1 MRVVLGG
8 ISEPKAE
15 RRTVADQ
22 KLPTISLGG
31 LGSSPGAD
39 AGSSHDP
46 LLHPELYEGVAL
58 RRVLAYFLD
67 MLIIGAILFVPWMIA
82 TFVVVVSLGLIILP
96 MALGS
101 LIFIVL
107 YDVLTIGG
115 PASATPGMRAFGLKV
130 IGWTGGKPDN
140 LQALLMSALFWAI
153 SSWSILPL
161 IVALLNPR
169 WRCAHDFLSG
179 TVVVRRTGA

>member
-1 MRVVLGG
+1 MAEGPNVV
-8 ISEPKAE
+8 
-15 RRTVADQ
+15 DQ

-31 LGSSPGAD
+31 LGGSSGAD
-39 AGSSHDP
+39 VGESHDP
-46 LLHPELYEGVAL
+46 LLHPELYAGVAL

-82 TFVVVVSLGLIILP
+82 TFVLVVSLGLIILP

-130 IGWTGGKPDN
+130 ISWTGAKPDN

-161 IVALLNPR
+161 IVALFNPR

-179 TVVVRRTGA
+179 TVVVRRTGR

>member
-1 MRVVLGG
+1 M
-8 ISEPKAE
+8 
-15 RRTVADQ
+15 ADQ

-31 LGSSPGAD
+31 LGGSSSGAD
-39 AGSSHDP
+39 AASSHDP

-58 RRVLAYFLD
+58 RRILAHFLD

-82 TFVVVVSLGLIILP
+82 TFVLVVSLGLIILP

-130 IGWTGGKPDN
+130 ISWTGGKPDN

-153 SSWSILPL
+153 SSWSVLPL
-161 IVALLNPR
+161 IIALFNPR

-179 TVVVRRTGA
+179 TVVVRRAGS

>member
-1 MRVVLGG
+1 M
-8 ISEPKAE
+8 
-15 RRTVADQ
+15 ADQ
-22 KLPTISLGG
+22 KLPAISLGG
-31 LGSSPGAD
+31 LGGSSSAAD
-39 AGSSHDP
+39 AAHDP
-46 LLHPELYEGVAL
+46 LLHPELYDGVAL
-58 RRVLAYFLD
+58 RRILAYFLD
-67 MLIIGAILFVPWMIA
+67 MVIIGAILFVPWMIA
-82 TFVVVVSLGLIILP
+82 TFVMVASLGLIVLP

-130 IGWTGGKPDN
+130 ISWPGGKPDN

-161 IVALLNPR
+161 AVALLNPR
-169 WRCAHDFLSG
+169 WRCPHDFLSG
-179 TVVVRRTGA
+179 TVVVRRTAA

>member
-1 MRVVLGG
+1 MEGRNN
-8 ISEPKAE
+8 
-15 RRTVADQ
+15 VADQ
-22 KLPTISLGG
+22 KLPAISLGG
-31 LGSSPGAD
+31 LGASSSAD
-39 AGSSHDP
+39 ESPHDP
-46 LLHPELYEGVAL
+46 LLHPELYDSVAL
-58 RRVLAYFLD
+58 RRIFAYFLD

-82 TFVVVVSLGLIILP
+82 TFVLVVSLGLIILP

-130 IGWTGGKPDN
+130 ISWTGAKPDN

-161 IVALLNPR
+161 AVALFNPR

-179 TVVVRRTGA
+179 TVVVRRSGS

>member
-1 MRVVLGG
+1 
-8 ISEPKAE
+8 
-15 RRTVADQ
+15 VADH

-31 LGSSPGAD
+31 LGGSPNAD
-39 AGSSHDP
+39 AGSLHDP
-46 LLHPELYEGVAL
+46 LLHPELYDGVAL
-58 RRVLAYFLD
+58 RRMLAYFLD

-82 TFVVVVSLGLIILP
+82 TFVLVVSLGLIILP

-115 PASATPGMRAFGLKV
+115 PASATPGMRALGVKV
-130 IGWTGGKPDN
+130 ISWSGAKPDN

-161 IVALLNPR
+161 AVALLNPR
-169 WRCAHDFLSG
+169 WRCPHDFLSG
-179 TVVVRRTGA
+179 TVVVRRTGV